1 MHSSCALMETSLR
14 HRAVGCLPEHGEVM
28 FSLAKTA
35 EGLTDRLRAPSLK
48 SHESLLMNLC
58 AGVVEGEDPVI
69 GVAVLGGED
78 VGTVLAQTDAVAVA
92 VGRDRELVG

>member
-35 EGLTDRLRAPSLK
+35 EGLTDRLRAPVSKLSNLLKVFRKSLF
-48 SHESLLMNLC
+48 SSWTFSYG
-58 AGVVEGEDPVI
+58 AGI
-69 GVAVLGGED
+69 
-78 VGTVLAQTDAVAVA
+78 
-92 VGRDRELVG
+92 